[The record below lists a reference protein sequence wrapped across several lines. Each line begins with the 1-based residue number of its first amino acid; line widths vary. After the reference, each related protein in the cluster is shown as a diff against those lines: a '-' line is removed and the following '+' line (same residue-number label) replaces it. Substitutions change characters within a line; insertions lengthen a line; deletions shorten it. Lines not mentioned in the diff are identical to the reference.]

1 VHKGSKNFNLSA
13 EAGIFFLLLGV
24 LFVGWLGSG
33 PSNQELLANY
43 AKAKDLWDLMLANKG
58 FAWWT
63 PNYLGGAPTAP
74 LAGTGLTMFWLILGG
89 AFTDPIL
96 GCKVL
101 GFLSLAA
108 SGVLMAVFIRRL
120 TGNERA
126 GWIAAFL
133 YALGPQ
139 AALRLAGNEHM
150 PVIFTMPYPPLIG
163 WGLLEIASRS
173 SGKGIVVL
181 AIAAAAMSLTFN
193 KITAVFAPVALGLA
207 VWLHFRYPHKTMPLI
222 RGCLLAS
229 CIFFLLGIFPQLPGL
244 RETSQ
249 MTLFSSDPLLGWQ
262 SSFSI
267 KAPLS
272 WFDRGGFLMQG
283 MPSNFTVDDGGFY
296 LGIIV
301 VLATALALEVRR
313 RGAESNVDSP
323 LKLFIALFLL
333 VHWFSL
339 GPRSGFGGIMEFLR
353 SAQGIQ
359 DWVLPI
365 FWISALGP
373 IAVLALIW
381 PNGRWK
387 WPTFTIALVA
397 YMFLSGFR
405 LFELIPLAG
414 TVRAPW
420 SFWQVGGAFCL
431 AGVGGL
437 AVTRFCPGKTRSWL
451 PAVVIIVAAL
461 DFTPYYAKFFKPGLE
476 KGTYESF
483 LEAAAFLKSQ
493 QKPGSILPLSGRYF
507 YTQLPQLTG
516 RPISTEAFQA
526 YFMSRGVRAI
536 QDAGGGSADF
546 MKVSLSLQGV
556 RYILLDRKDP
566 DTPEQLQAAF
576 KQQYPTIYEN
586 PFFTIL
592 ENPNSLAPGF
602 LARNYVSIPSSK
614 YEYTNADLGL
624 IRLYFLP
631 VEIPKIEMN
640 DPTLAGIMN
649 PENGEVELTPGF
661 RDKEG
666 EPFRLLDSSNCRH
679 EGPSLWKISPQ
690 GLSGWIVLTQA
701 WHPDWHVVVDGV
713 RSEVQRV
720 AVAFSGI
727 RIGEGVRDV
736 TFAFAPPF
744 WVSLS
749 LGLGLGSWAFVLAG
763 AAYLRFSTSD
773 SIWKKWWDG
782 EDLESQK
789 LTQANS
795 KKNISLPKEKL
806 FRNDKPTKP
815 LVVLPTYNESEMIQV
830 ALDEVLGKAS
840 NVDILVVDDG
850 SPDGTAA
857 KVKSHLMYGNR
868 VHILERP
875 GKAGLGLAYRAGFQW
890 ALKMGYDA
898 IVEMDADL
906 SHDPADVPRLLA
918 ALSEGA
924 DMAVGS
930 RYLNGIRIL
939 NWPQSRLWIST
950 FGGWYAR
957 SLTGLPLSDPTSG
970 FKAIRRRVL
979 EELDWEKFTAQG
991 YGFQVELHFFAW
1003 QAGFR
1008 IVEVPIVFTERR
1020 QGESKMSTSIA
1031 FEAAKRVFQLAIRR
1045 IFP

>member
-1 VHKGSKNFNLSA
+1 MSKSSRAEQPWLEKG
-13 EAGIFFLLLGV
+13 FF
-24 LFVGWLGSG
+24 FVFLAVFGFFWCQNG

-43 AKAKDLWDLMLANKG
+43 AKAKDLWDLMVVNKG

-74 LAGTGLTMFWLILGG
+74 LAGTALTMFWMVLGG
-89 AFTDPIL
+89 AFTNPIV

-101 GFLSLAA
+101 GFLALAV
-108 SGVLMAVFIRRL
+108 SGVLMSAFIRRL
-120 TGNERA
+120 TGDERA
-126 GWIAAFL
+126 CWIAAFL

-150 PVIFTMPYPPLIG
+150 PVIFSMPYPPLIG
-163 WGLLEIASRS
+163 WGLLEIATRN
-173 SGKGIVVL
+173 SGRGIVVL
-181 AIAAAAMSLTFN
+181 ALSVAAMSLTFN

-207 VWLHFRYPHKTMPLI
+207 VWLHLRYPHKTMPLI
-222 RGCLLAS
+222 RGCLLAGG
-229 CIFFLLGIFPQLPGL
+229 IFLFLGILPQLPGL
-244 RETSQ
+244 REASR

-272 WFDRGGFLMQG
+272 WFDRGGLLMQG
-283 MPSNFTVDDGGFY
+283 MPSNFTVDEGGFY

-301 VLATALALEVRR
+301 VLATAVALEVRR
-313 RGAESNVDSP
+313 RGSESNLDGP
-323 LKLFIALFLL
+323 LNFFILLFLL
-333 VHWFSL
+333 VQWFSL
-339 GPRSGFGGIMEFLR
+339 GPRSGFGGIMEFLK

-381 PNGRWK
+381 PNGKWK
-387 WPTFTIALVA
+387 WPTFAIALAV
-397 YMFLSGFR
+397 YMFLPGFR

-420 SFWQVGGAFCL
+420 SFWQVGGAFCI
-431 AGVGGL
+431 AGVGGI
-437 AVTRFCPGKTRSWL
+437 AVTRFCPGKTRSWI
-451 PAVVIIVAAL
+451 PPVVVIVAAL
-461 DFTPYYAKFFKPGLE
+461 DFTPYYGKFFKPGLE
-476 KGTYESF
+476 EGTYESF
-483 LEAAAFLKSQ
+483 LEAAAFLKNQ

-526 YFMSRGVRAI
+526 YFMSKRVRAI
-536 QDAGGGSADF
+536 QDAGGASADL

-556 RYILLDRKDP
+556 RYILLDRKDV

-576 KQQYPTIYEN
+576 KQQYPTVFEN
-586 PFFTIL
+586 PFFTVL

-602 LARNYVSIPSSK
+602 IAKNYVSIPPLRF
-614 YEYTNADLGL
+614 EYCGADLGL
-624 IRLYFLP
+624 VRLYFLP
-631 VEIPKIEMN
+631 VEIPGIEMN

-666 EPFRLLDSSNCRH
+666 EPFYLLNSSTCRH
-679 EGPSLWKISPQ
+679 EGPNIWKIIPQ
-690 GLSGWIVLTQA
+690 GQSGWLMLTQA
-701 WHPDWHVVVDGV
+701 WHPDWQVFVDGIK
-713 RSEVQRV
+713 SDLQRV
-720 AVAFSGI
+720 AVAFTGI
-727 RIGEGVRDV
+727 RIGEGVREV
-736 TFAFAPPF
+736 SFAFSPPL
-744 WVSLS
+744 WVSLAM
-749 LGLGLGSWAFVLAG
+749 GLGLGGWIFVLIG
-763 AAYLRFSTSD
+763 AAYLRFSTSATT
-773 SIWKKWWDG
+773 WKKWWEG
-782 EDLESQK
+782 EDLEFDK
-789 LTQANS
+789 PTQANTR
-795 KKNISLPKEKL
+795 KTPFVVKEKNVRHETL
-806 FRNDKPTKP
+806 GKP
-815 LVVLPTYNESEMIQV
+815 LVVLPTYNESQMIQL

-840 NVDILVVDDG
+840 TIDVLVVDDG
-850 SPDGTAA
+850 SPDGTAS
-857 KVKSHLMYGNR
+857 KVKSHPMYGKR

-875 GKAGLGLAYRAGFQW
+875 GKAGLGSAYRAAFQW

-898 IVEMDADL
+898 VVEMDADL

-924 DMAVGS
+924 DIAVGS

-957 SLTGLPLSDPTSG
+957 SLTGLPMTDPTSG

-979 EELDWEKFTAQG
+979 EELNWEKFTAQG

-1003 QAGFR
+1003 QSGFK

-1020 QGESKMSTSIA
+1020 QGDSKMSTPIA
-1031 FEAAKRVFQLAIRR
+1031 LEAAKRVFQLAIRR

>member
-1 VHKGSKNFNLSA
+1 MHKGSKNLNLSA
-13 EAGIFFLLLGV
+13 EVGIFFFLLGV

-43 AKAKDLWDLMLANKG
+43 AKAKDLWDLMVTNKG

-74 LAGTGLTMFWLILGG
+74 LAGTGLTMFWMVLGG
-89 AFTDPIL
+89 VFTDPVI
-96 GCKVL
+96 GCKLL
-101 GFLSLAA
+101 GFVALGL
-108 SGVLMAVFIRRL
+108 SGVCMAAFIQRL
-120 TGNERA
+120 TGDKRA

-150 PVIFTMPYPPLIG
+150 PVIFCMPYPPLIG
-163 WGLLEIASRS
+163 WALLEIATRG
-173 SGKGIVVL
+173 SGRGMIIL
-181 AIAAAAMSLTFN
+181 AMAVAAMSLTFN
-193 KITAVFAPVALGLA
+193 KITAVFAPVAFGLA
-207 VWLHFRYPHKTMPLI
+207 VWLHFRFQSKSMPLI
-222 RGCLLAS
+222 KGCLGAAAVWVVLG
-229 CIFFLLGIFPQLPGL
+229 LLPQLPGL
-244 RETSQ
+244 REAGR
-249 MTLFSSDPLLGWQ
+249 MTLFSTDPLLGWQ

-272 WFDRGGFLMQG
+272 WFDRGGLLMQG

-301 VLATALALEVRR
+301 VLATAVALEFRR
-313 RGAESNVDSP
+313 RGSESNLDGP

-333 VHWFSL
+333 VQWFSL
-339 GPRSGFGGIMEFLR
+339 GPRSGFGGIMEFLK

-359 DWVLPI
+359 DWVLPV

-387 WPTFTIALVA
+387 WPTFTIAFVV
-397 YMFLSGFR
+397 YMFLPGFR

-437 AVTRFCPGKTRSWL
+437 AVTRFCPGKTRSWF
-451 PAVVIIVAAL
+451 PALVMIVAAL

-476 KGTYESF
+476 AGTYESF

-526 YFMSRGVRAI
+526 YFMSKGVRAI
-536 QDAGGGSADF
+536 QDAGGSSADF

-556 RYILLDRKDP
+556 RYILLDRKDV

-576 KQQYPTIYEN
+576 KQQYPTIFEN
-586 PFFTIL
+586 SFFTIL

-602 LARNYVSIPSSK
+602 LARNYVSIPPSK
-614 YEYTNADLGL
+614 YEYTTADLGL

-631 VEIPKIEMN
+631 VEISGIEMN
-640 DPTLAGIMN
+640 DPALAGIMN
-649 PENGEVELTPGF
+649 PQNGEVELTASF
-661 RDKEG
+661 RDREG
-666 EPFRLLDSSNCRH
+666 EPFRLLDSSTCFH
-679 EGPSLWKISPQ
+679 EGPNRWKILPQ
-690 GLSGWIVLTQA
+690 GLSGWLVLTQA
-701 WHPDWHVVVDGV
+701 WHPDWNVAVDGV
-713 RSEVQRV
+713 RGEVQRV

-727 RIGEGVRDV
+727 RIGEGVREV
-736 TFAFAPPF
+736 IFSFAPPF

-749 LGLGLGSWAFVLAG
+749 LGLGLGGWIFVLGG
-763 AAYLRFSTSD
+763 AAYLRFSTSEAT
-773 SIWKKWWDG
+773 WKKWWEGD
-782 EDLESQK
+782 DLEFDKTVYSHGR
-789 LTQANS
+789 TTFSVA
-795 KKNISLPKEKL
+795 KEKQVHNEKL
-806 FRNDKPTKP
+806 TKP
-815 LVVLPTYNESEMIQV
+815 LVILPTYNESEMIQM
-830 ALDEVLGKAS
+830 AIDEVLGKAA
-840 NVDILVVDDG
+840 NVDVLVVDDG
-850 SPDGTAA
+850 SPDGTAG
-857 KVKSHLMYGNR
+857 KVKSHSMYGKR

-875 GKAGLGLAYRAGFQW
+875 GKAGLGSAYRAAFQW

-898 IVEMDADL
+898 VVEMDADL

-918 ALSEGA
+918 ALGEGA

-957 SLTGLPLSDPTSG
+957 CLTGLPMTDPTSG
-970 FKAIRRRVL
+970 FKAIRRKVL
-979 EELDWEKFTAQG
+979 ENLDWEKFTAQG

-1003 QAGFR
+1003 QAGLK

-1020 QGESKMSTSIA
+1020 QGDSKMSTPIA
-1031 FEAAKRVFQLAIRR
+1031 LEAAQRVFQLAIRR

>member
-1 VHKGSKNFNLSA
+1 MSKSSRAEQPWLEKG
-13 EAGIFFLLLGV
+13 FF
-24 LFVGWLGSG
+24 FVFLAVFGFFWCQNG

-43 AKAKDLWDLMLANKG
+43 AKAKDLWDLMVVNKG

-74 LAGTGLTMFWLILGG
+74 LAGTALTMFWMLLGG
-89 AFTDPIL
+89 AFTNPIV

-101 GFLSLAA
+101 GFLALAV
-108 SGVLMAVFIRRL
+108 SGVLMSAFIRRL
-120 TGNERA
+120 TGDERA

-150 PVIFTMPYPPLIG
+150 PVIFSMPYPPLIG
-163 WGLLEIASRS
+163 WGLLEIATRS
-173 SGKGIVVL
+173 SGRGVVVL
-181 AIAAAAMSLTFN
+181 ALSVAAMSLTFN

-207 VWLHFRYPHKTMPLI
+207 AWLHFRYPHKTMPLI
-222 RGCLLAS
+222 RGCLLAGG
-229 CIFFLLGIFPQLPGL
+229 IFLFLGILPQLPGL
-244 RETSQ
+244 REASR
-249 MTLFSSDPLLGWQ
+249 MTLFSSDPILGWQ

-272 WFDRGGFLMQG
+272 WFDRGGLLMQG
-283 MPSNFTVDDGGFY
+283 MPGNFTVDEGGFY

-301 VLATALALEVRR
+301 VFATAVALEVRR
-313 RGAESNVDSP
+313 RGSESNLDGP
-323 LKLFIALFLL
+323 LKLFISLFLL
-333 VHWFSL
+333 VQWFSL
-339 GPRSGFGGIMEFLR
+339 GPRSGFGGIMEFLK

-381 PNGRWK
+381 PNGKWK
-387 WPTFTIALVA
+387 WPTFAIALAV
-397 YMFLSGFR
+397 YMFLPGFR

-431 AGVGGL
+431 AGVGGI
-437 AVTRFCPGKTRSWL
+437 AVTRFCPGKTRSWV
-451 PAVVIIVAAL
+451 PPIVMIVAAL
-461 DFTPYYAKFFKPGLE
+461 DFTPYYSKFFKQGLE
-476 KGTYESF
+476 VGTYESF
-483 LEAAAFLKSQ
+483 LEAAAFLKNQ

-526 YFMSRGVRAI
+526 YFMSKGVRAI
-536 QDAGGGSADF
+536 QDSGGASADL

-556 RYILLDRKDP
+556 GFILLDRKDV

-576 KQQYPTIYEN
+576 KQQYPTVFEN

-592 ENPNSLAPGF
+592 QNPNSLAPGF
-602 LARNYVSIPSSK
+602 IAKNYVSIPPLRF
-614 YEYTNADLGL
+614 EYCGADLGL
-624 IRLYFLP
+624 VRLYFLP
-631 VEIPKIEMN
+631 VEISGIEMN

-649 PENGEVELTPGF
+649 PENGEVELTAGF

-666 EPFRLLDSSNCRH
+666 DPFRLLDSSTCRH
-679 EGPSLWKISPQ
+679 EGPNVCKVSPQ
-690 GLSGWIVLTQA
+690 GQSGWLMLTQA
-701 WHPDWHVVVDGV
+701 WHPDWHVFVDGI
-713 RSEVQRV
+713 RSDLRRV
-720 AVAFSGI
+720 AVAFTGI
-727 RIGEGVRDV
+727 RIGEGAREVSFV
-736 TFAFAPPF
+736 FSPPI

-749 LGLGLGSWAFVLAG
+749 LGLGLGSWILVFG
-763 AAYLRFSTSD
+763 GSAYLRFTTSATT
-773 SIWKKWWDG
+773 WKKWWEG
-782 EDLESQK
+782 EDLEFDK
-789 LTQANS
+789 PIQANTR
-795 KKNISLPKEKL
+795 KTPFVVKEKNVRHEKL
-806 FRNDKPTKP
+806 GKP
-815 LVVLPTYNESEMIQV
+815 LVVLPTYNESQMIQL
-830 ALDEVLGKAS
+830 ALDEVLGKAPTID
-840 NVDILVVDDG
+840 VLVVDDG
-850 SPDGTAA
+850 SPDGTAG
-857 KVKSHLMYGNR
+857 KVKSHSMYGKR

-875 GKAGLGLAYRAGFQW
+875 GKAGLGSAYRAAFQW
-890 ALKMGYDA
+890 ALKMGYEA
-898 IVEMDADL
+898 VVEMDADL

-924 DMAVGS
+924 DIAVGS

-957 SLTGLPLSDPTSG
+957 SLTGLPMTDPTSG

-979 EELDWEKFTAQG
+979 EDLDWEKFTAQG

-1003 QAGFR
+1003 QSGFK

-1020 QGESKMSTSIA
+1020 QGDSKMSTPIA
-1031 FEAAKRVFQLAIRR
+1031 LEAAKRVFQLAIRR

>member
-1 VHKGSKNFNLSA
+1 MSPKGKPSFSFEPILLSVL
-13 EAGIFFLLLGV
+13 GIVLLW
-24 LFVGWLGSG
+24 GWMAAG

-43 AKAKDLWDLMLANKG
+43 AKAKDLWDLIVVNKG

-74 LAGTGLTMFWLILGG
+74 LAGTALTMFWMVLGG
-89 AFTDPIL
+89 AFTNPIV

-101 GFLSLAA
+101 GFLALAV
-108 SGVLMAVFIRRL
+108 SGVLMSAFIRRL
-120 TGNERA
+120 TGDERA

-150 PVIFTMPYPPLIG
+150 PVIFSMPYPPLIG
-163 WGLLEIASRS
+163 WGLLEIATRC
-173 SGKGIVVL
+173 SGRGVVVL
-181 AIAAAAMSLTFN
+181 ALSVAAMSLTFN

-222 RGCLLAS
+222 RGCLLAGG
-229 CIFFLLGIFPQLPGL
+229 IFLFLGILPQLPGL
-244 RETSQ
+244 REASR

-272 WFDRGGFLMQG
+272 WFDRGGLLMQG
-283 MPSNFTVDDGGFY
+283 MPSNFTVDEGGFY

-301 VLATALALEVRR
+301 VLATAVALEVRR
-313 RGAESNVDSP
+313 RGSESNLDGP
-323 LKLFIALFLL
+323 LKLFISLFLL
-333 VHWFSL
+333 VQWFSL
-339 GPRSGFGGIMEFLR
+339 GPRSGFGGIMEFLK
-353 SAQGIQ
+353 SAQGIH

-381 PNGRWK
+381 PNGKWK
-387 WPTFTIALVA
+387 WPTFTIALLV
-397 YMFLSGFR
+397 YMLLPGFR

-451 PAVVIIVAAL
+451 PAAVIFVASL

-476 KGTYESF
+476 VGTYESF
-483 LEAAAFLKSQ
+483 LEAAAFLKNQ

-526 YFMSRGVRAI
+526 YFMSKGVRAI
-536 QDAGGGSADF
+536 QDSGGASADL

-556 RYILLDRKDP
+556 GFILLDRKDV

-576 KQQYPTIYEN
+576 KQQYPTVFEN

-592 ENPNSLAPGF
+592 QNPNSLAPGF
-602 LARNYVSIPSSK
+602 IAKNYVSIPPFR
-614 YEYTNADLGL
+614 YEYCGADLGL
-624 IRLYFLP
+624 VRLYFLP
-631 VEIPKIEMN
+631 VEIPGIEMN

-649 PENGEVELTPGF
+649 PENGEVELTAGF

-666 EPFRLLDSSNCRH
+666 DPFRLLDSSTCRH
-679 EGPSLWKISPQ
+679 EGPNVCKISPQ
-690 GLSGWIVLTQA
+690 GQSGWLMLTQA
-701 WHPDWHVVVDGV
+701 WHPDWQVFVDGI
-713 RSEVQRV
+713 RTDLRRV
-720 AVAFSGI
+720 AVAFAGI
-727 RIGEGVRDV
+727 RIGEGVREV
-736 TFAFAPPF
+736 SFVFSPPI

-749 LGLGLGSWAFVLAG
+749 LGIGLGSWILVFG
-763 AAYLRFSTSD
+763 GTAYLRFTTSATT
-773 SIWKKWWDG
+773 WKKWWDG
-782 EDLESQK
+782 EDLEFDK
-789 LTQANS
+789 PIQANTR
-795 KKNISLPKEKL
+795 KAPLVVKEKNVRYEKL
-806 FRNDKPTKP
+806 GKP
-815 LVVLPTYNESEMIQV
+815 LVVLPTYNESQMIQL
-830 ALDEVLGKAS
+830 ALDEVLGKDS
-840 NVDILVVDDG
+840 SIDVLVVDDG
-850 SPDGTAA
+850 SPDGTAG
-857 KVKSHLMYGNR
+857 KVKSHSMYGKR

-875 GKAGLGLAYRAGFQW
+875 GKAGLGSAYRAAFQW

-898 IVEMDADL
+898 VVEMDADL

-924 DMAVGS
+924 DIAVGS

-957 SLTGLPLSDPTSG
+957 SLTGLPMTDPTSG

-1003 QAGFR
+1003 QSGFK

-1020 QGESKMSTSIA
+1020 QGDSKMSTPIA
-1031 FEAAKRVFQLAIRR
+1031 LEAAKRVFQLAIRR

>member
-1 VHKGSKNFNLSA
+1 MSKSSRNEKPWLQKG
-13 EAGIFFLLLGV
+13 FFFVLLAVFG
-24 LFVGWLGSG
+24 FFWCQNTI
-33 PSNQELLANY
+33 SNQELLANY
-43 AKAKDLWDLMLANKG
+43 AKAKDLWDLMLVNKG

-63 PNYLGGAPTAP
+63 PNYLGGSPTAP
-74 LAGTGLTMFWLILGG
+74 LAGTGLTMFWMVLGG
-89 AFTDPIL
+89 AFSNPTL

-101 GFLSLAA
+101 GFLSLAV
-108 SGVLMAVFIRRL
+108 SGVLMAAFIRRL
-120 TGNERA
+120 TGDERA

-150 PVIFTMPYPPLIG
+150 PVIFSMPYPPLIG
-163 WGLLEIASRS
+163 WGLLEIATRS
-173 SGKGIVVL
+173 SGRGIVVL
-181 AIAAAAMSLTFN
+181 ALSVAAMSLTFN
-193 KITAVFAPVALGLA
+193 KITAVFLPVALGLA

-222 RGCLLAS
+222 RGCLFAGG
-229 CIFFLLGIFPQLPGL
+229 IFLFLGILPQLPGL
-244 RETSQ
+244 REASR
-249 MTLFSSDPLLGWQ
+249 MTLFSTDPLFGWQ

-267 KAPLS
+267 KAPIS
-272 WFDRGGFLMQG
+272 WFDRGGLLMKG

-301 VLATALALEVRR
+301 VIATAVALEVRR
-313 RGAESNVDSP
+313 RGSESNLDGP

-333 VHWFSL
+333 VQWFSL
-339 GPRSGFGGIMEFLR
+339 GPRSGFGGIMEFLK

-381 PNGRWK
+381 PNGKWK
-387 WPTFTIALVA
+387 WPTFTIALVV
-397 YMFLSGFR
+397 YMLLPGFR
-405 LFELIPLAG
+405 FFELIPLAG

-431 AGVGGL
+431 AGVGSL

-451 PAVVIIVAAL
+451 PAVVLIVAAL

-476 KGTYESF
+476 AGTYEAF
-483 LEAAAFLKSQ
+483 LQAAAFLKNQ

-536 QDAGGGSADF
+536 QDAGGSSADF

-556 RYILLDRKDP
+556 RYILLDRKDV

-576 KQQYPTIYEN
+576 KQQYPIIFEN
-586 PFFTIL
+586 SFFTIL

-602 LARNYVSIPSSK
+602 LARNYVSIPPSK
-614 YEYTNADLGL
+614 YEYATADLGL
-624 IRLYFLP
+624 VRLYFLP
-631 VEIPKIEMN
+631 VEASGVEMN
-640 DPTLAGIMN
+640 DPDLAGIMN
-649 PENGEVELTPGF
+649 PQNGEVELTAGF

-666 EPFRLLDSSNCRH
+666 EPFRLLDPSNNLH
-679 EGPSLWKISPQ
+679 EGPNLWKITPQ
-690 GLSGWIVLTQA
+690 GQSGWLVLTQA

-713 RSEVQRV
+713 KSEVRRV

-736 TFAFAPPF
+736 TFVFAPPF

-749 LGLGLGSWAFVLAG
+749 LGLGLGSWALVLG
-763 AAYLRFSTSD
+763 GSAYLRFSAS
-773 SIWKKWWDG
+773 SIKWKRWWEG
-782 EDLESQK
+782 VDLE
-789 LTQANS
+789 L
-795 KKNISLPKEKL
+795 
-806 FRNDKPTKP
+806 DKPMLGNPRKPISVVNEKHVRNEKPGRP

-840 NVDILVVDDG
+840 NVDVLVVDDG
-850 SPDGTAA
+850 SPDGTSG
-857 KVKSHLMYGNR
+857 KVKSHAMFGKR

-875 GKAGLGLAYRAGFQW
+875 GKAGLGSAYRAAFLW

-898 IVEMDADL
+898 VVEMDADL
-906 SHDPADVPRLLA
+906 SHDPADVPRLLE

-957 SLTGLPLSDPTSG
+957 SLTGLPMTDPTSG
-970 FKAIRRRVL
+970 FKAIQRRVL
-979 EELDWEKFTAQG
+979 EELNWQEFTAQG

-1003 QAGFR
+1003 QAGFK

-1020 QGESKMSTSIA
+1020 QGDSKMSAAIA
-1031 FEAAKRVFQLAIRR
+1031 LEAAKRVFQLAIRR

>member
-1 VHKGSKNFNLSA
+1 MSKSSRTKEPWLQKG
-13 EAGIFFLLLGV
+13 FFFVLLAVFG
-24 LFVGWLGSG
+24 FFWCQNG

-43 AKAKDLWDLMLANKG
+43 AKAKDLWDLMVTNKG

-74 LAGTGLTMFWLILGG
+74 MAGTGLTMFWMVLGG
-89 AFTDPIL
+89 AFTNPIM
-96 GCKVL
+96 GCKLL
-101 GFLSLAA
+101 GFLALAV
-108 SGVLMAVFIRRL
+108 SGILMSAFIRRL
-120 TGNERA
+120 TGDERA

-150 PVIFTMPYPPLIG
+150 PVIFSMPYPPLIG
-163 WGLLEIASRS
+163 WGLLEIATRS
-173 SGKGIVVL
+173 SGRGIVVL
-181 AIAAAAMSLTFN
+181 ALSVAAMSLTFN
-193 KITAVFAPVALGLA
+193 KITAVFAPVAFGLA
-207 VWLHFRYPHKTMPLI
+207 VWLHFRYPHKTMPMI
-222 RGCLLAS
+222 RGCLLAGG
-229 CIFFLLGIFPQLPGL
+229 IFLFLGIFPQLPGL
-244 RETSQ
+244 REASR
-249 MTLFSSDPLLGWQ
+249 MTLFLTDPLLGWQ

-272 WFDRGGFLMQG
+272 WFDRGGLLMQG
-283 MPSNFTVDDGGFY
+283 MPSNFTVDEGGFY

-301 VLATALALEVRR
+301 VIATAVALEVRR
-313 RGAESNVDSP
+313 RGSESNLDGP

-333 VHWFSL
+333 VQWFSL
-339 GPRSGFGGIMEFLR
+339 GPRSGFGGIMEFLK

-387 WPTFTIALVA
+387 WPTFTIVLLA
-397 YMFLSGFR
+397 YMLLPGFR

-451 PAVVIIVAAL
+451 PAVVMIVAAL
-461 DFTPYYAKFFKPGLE
+461 DFTPYYAKFFKPGLRV
-476 KGTYESF
+476 GNYEGF
-483 LEAAAFLKSQ
+483 LQAAAFLKSQ

-526 YFMSRGVRAI
+526 YFMSKGVRAI
-536 QDAGGGSADF
+536 QDAGGASAEL

-556 RYILLDRKDP
+556 RFILLDRMDV

-576 KQQYPTIYEN
+576 KQQYPTVFEN
-586 PFFTIL
+586 PFFTVL

-602 LARNYVSIPSSK
+602 FAKNYVSIPPSR
-614 YEYTNADLGL
+614 YEYCGAVLGL
-624 IRLYFLP
+624 VRLYFLP
-631 VEIPKIEMN
+631 VEVPGIEMN
-640 DPTLAGIMN
+640 DTTLAGIMN
-649 PENGEVELTPGF
+649 PENGEVELTAGF

-666 EPFRLLDSSNCRH
+666 EPFRLLDSSTCLH
-679 EGPSLWKISPQ
+679 EGPNIWKISPQ
-690 GLSGWIVLTQA
+690 GQSGWLMLTQA
-701 WHPDWHVVVDGV
+701 WHPDWHVFADGV
-713 RSEVQRV
+713 KSDLRRI
-720 AVAFSGI
+720 ALAFTGI
-727 RIGEGVRDV
+727 RIGEGVREV
-736 TFAFAPPF
+736 SFVFSPPL

-749 LGLGLGSWAFVLAG
+749 LGLGLGSWICVLG
-763 AAYLRFSTSD
+763 GVAYLRFSTS
-773 SIWKKWWDG
+773 STNLKKWWEG
-782 EDLESQK
+782 EDLEFDSPI
-789 LTQANS
+789 QANTR
-795 KKNISLPKEKL
+795 KTISVVKEKHA
-806 FRNDKPTKP
+806 RNEKPEKP
-815 LVVLPTYNESEMIQV
+815 LVILPTYNESEMIQA
-830 ALDEVLGKAS
+830 ALDEVLEKAS
-840 NVDILVVDDG
+840 NVDVLVVDDG
-850 SPDGTAA
+850 SPDGTAS
-857 KVKSHLMYGNR
+857 KVKTHSMYGKR
-868 VHILERP
+868 IHILERP
-875 GKAGLGLAYRAGFQW
+875 GKAGLGSAYRAAFQW

-898 IVEMDADL
+898 VVEMDADL
-906 SHDPADVPRLLA
+906 SHDPADVPRLLS

-957 SLTGLPLSDPTSG
+957 SLTGLPMTDPTSG

-979 EELDWEKFTAQG
+979 EDLDWGRFTAQG

-1003 QAGFR
+1003 QAGFKV
-1008 IVEVPIVFTERR
+1008 VEVPIVFTERR
-1020 QGESKMSTSIA
+1020 HGDSKMSTPIA
-1031 FEAAKRVFQLAIRR
+1031 LEAAKRVFQLAIRR

>member
-1 VHKGSKNFNLSA
+1 MSA
-13 EAGIFFLLLGV
+13 
-24 LFVGWLGSG
+24 
-33 PSNQELLANY
+33 
-43 AKAKDLWDLMLANKG
+43 
-58 FAWWT
+58 
-63 PNYLGGAPTAP
+63 
-74 LAGTGLTMFWLILGG
+74 
-89 AFTDPIL
+89 
-96 GCKVL
+96 
-101 GFLSLAA
+101 
-108 SGVLMAVFIRRL
+108 FIRRL
-120 TGNERA
+120 TGDERA

-150 PVIFTMPYPPLIG
+150 PVIFSMPYPPLIG
-163 WGLLEIASRS
+163 WGLLEIATRS
-173 SGKGIVVL
+173 SGRGIVVL
-181 AIAAAAMSLTFN
+181 ALSVAAMSLTFN

-207 VWLHFRYPHKTMPLI
+207 IWLHFQYPHKTMPLV
-222 RGCLLAS
+222 RGCLLAAGL
-229 CIFFLLGIFPQLPGL
+229 FLILGIFPQLPGL
-244 RETSQ
+244 REASR

-272 WFDRGGFLMQG
+272 WFDRGGILMQG
-283 MPSNFTVDDGGFY
+283 MPGNFTVDEGGFY

-313 RGAESNVDSP
+313 RGSESTLDGS

-333 VHWFSL
+333 IQWFSL
-339 GPRSGFGGIMEFLR
+339 GPRSGFGGIMEFLK

-381 PNGRWK
+381 PSGRWK
-387 WPTFTIALVA
+387 WPTFAIALMV
-397 YMFLSGFR
+397 YMLFPGFR

-414 TVRAPW
+414 TLRAPW

-451 PAVVIIVAAL
+451 PAVVMIVAAL

-476 KGTYESF
+476 AGTYEAF
-483 LEAAAFLKSQ
+483 LQAAAFLKNQ

-536 QDAGGGSADF
+536 QDAGGSSADF

-556 RYILLDRKDP
+556 RYILLDRKDA

-576 KQQYPTIYEN
+576 KQQYPTIFEN
-586 PFFTIL
+586 PFFTVL

-602 LARNYVSIPSSK
+602 LARNYVSIPPSK
-614 YEYTNADLGL
+614 YENTAADLGL
-624 IRLYFLP
+624 VRLYFLP
-631 VEIPKIEMN
+631 VEIAGIEMT
-640 DPTLAGIMN
+640 DPALAGIMN
-649 PENGEVELTPGF
+649 PQNGEVELTAGF

-666 EPFRLLDSSNCRH
+666 DPFRLLDPSTCRH
-679 EGPSLWKISPQ
+679 EGPNLWKIFPQ
-690 GLSGWIVLTQA
+690 GLSGWLVLTQA

-713 RSEVQRV
+713 KRDVERV
-720 AVAFSGI
+720 AVAFCGI
-727 RIGEGVRDV
+727 RIGEGVREV
-736 TFAFAPPF
+736 SFVFAPPN
-744 WVSLS
+744 WVSLA
-749 LGLGLGSWAFVLAG
+749 LGLGLGSWIFILGG
-763 AAYLRFSTSD
+763 AAYLRFSTSETKL
-773 SIWKKWWDG
+773 KKWWEG
-782 EDLESQK
+782 EDLEFDK
-789 LTQANS
+789 PDQAGRRKTLS
-795 KKNISLPKEKL
+795 VEKEKQ
-806 FRNDKPTKP
+806 FPNNKPTKP
-815 LVVLPTYNESEMIQV
+815 LVILPTYNESEMIQV
-830 ALDEVLGKAS
+830 ALDEVLAKDS
-840 NVDILVVDDG
+840 NVDVLVVDDG
-850 SPDGTAA
+850 SPDGTAI
-857 KVKSHLMYGNR
+857 KVKSHSMYSKR

-875 GKAGLGLAYRAGFQW
+875 GKAGLGSAYRAAFQW

-898 IVEMDADL
+898 VIEMDADL

-930 RYLNGIRIL
+930 RYLNGIRVL

-957 SLTGLPLSDPTSG
+957 SLTGLPMTDPTSG

-979 EELDWEKFTAQG
+979 EQLDWGRFTSQG

-1003 QAGFR
+1003 QARFK

-1020 QGESKMSTSIA
+1020 QGDSKMSTTIA
-1031 FEAAKRVFQLAIRR
+1031 FEAAKRVFQLAIQR

>member
-1 VHKGSKNFNLSA
+1 MSKYSKNFSLSA
-13 EAGIFFLLLGV
+13 EAGIFFVLLGV
-24 LFVGWLGSG
+24 LFAGWVDNG

-43 AKAKDLWDLMLANKG
+43 AKAKDLWDLMVVNKG

-74 LAGTGLTMFWLILGG
+74 LAGTALTMFWMVLGG
-89 AFTDPIL
+89 AFTNPIV

-101 GFLSLAA
+101 GFLALAV
-108 SGVLMAVFIRRL
+108 SGVLMSAFIRRL
-120 TGNERA
+120 TGDERA

-133 YALGPQ
+133 YAFGPQ

-150 PVIFTMPYPPLIG
+150 PVIFSMPYPPLIG
-163 WGLLEIASRS
+163 WGLLEIATRS
-173 SGKGIVVL
+173 SGRGIVVL
-181 AIAAAAMSLTFN
+181 ALSVAAMSLTFN

-207 VWLHFRYPHKTMPLI
+207 VWMHFRYPDKTMPLI
-222 RGCLLAS
+222 RGCLLAGG
-229 CIFFLLGIFPQLPGL
+229 IFLFLGIFPQLAGL
-244 RETSQ
+244 REASR

-272 WFDRGGFLMQG
+272 WFDRGGLLMQG
-283 MPSNFTVDDGGFY
+283 MPSNFTVDEGGFY

-301 VLATALALEVRR
+301 VIATAVALEARR
-313 RGAESNVDSP
+313 RGSESNLDGP

-333 VHWFSL
+333 VQWFSL
-339 GPRSGFGGIMEFLR
+339 GPRSGFGGIMEFLK

-387 WPTFTIALVA
+387 WPTFAIALVV
-397 YMFLSGFR
+397 YMLLPGFR
-405 LFELIPLAG
+405 FFELIPLAG

-451 PAVVIIVAAL
+451 PVVVMVIAGL
-461 DFTPYYAKFFKPGLE
+461 DFTPYYAKFFRGGLE
-476 KGTYESF
+476 TGTYESF
-483 LEAAAFLKSQ
+483 LEATAFLKN
-493 QKPGSILPLSGRYF
+493 QKKSGSILPLSGRYF

-526 YFMSRGVRAI
+526 YFMSKGVRAV
-536 QDAGGGSADF
+536 QDAGGSTADF

-556 RYILLDRKDP
+556 RYILLDRKDV

-576 KQQYPTIYEN
+576 KQQYPIIFEN
-586 PFFTIL
+586 SFFTIL

-602 LARNYVSIPSSK
+602 LARNYVSIPPSK
-614 YEYTNADLGL
+614 YEYVAADLGL
-624 IRLYFLP
+624 VRLYFLP
-631 VEIPKIEMN
+631 VEVSGVEMN
-640 DPTLAGIMN
+640 DPDLAGIMN
-649 PENGEVELTPGF
+649 PQNGEVELTAGF

-666 EPFRLLDSSNCRH
+666 EPFRILDPSNCIH
-679 EGPSLWKISPQ
+679 EGPNLWKITPQ
-690 GLSGWIVLTQA
+690 GQSGWLVLTQA
-701 WHPDWHVVVDGV
+701 WHPDWLAVVDGV
-713 RSEVQRV
+713 KSEVQRV

-727 RIGEGVRDV
+727 RIGEGVREV
-736 TFAFAPPF
+736 TFVFAPPF
-744 WVSLS
+744 WVSFS
-749 LGLGLGSWAFVLAG
+749 LGLGLGAWALVLAG
-763 AAYLRFSTSD
+763 AAYLRFATSETT
-773 SIWKKWWDG
+773 WKKWWEG
-782 EDLESQK
+782 EDLEFDK
-789 LTQANS
+789 PIQANS
-795 KKNISLPKEKL
+795 RKTLSMSKDKPT
-806 FRNDKPTKP
+806 RNDKPLKP
-815 LVVLPTYNESEMIQV
+815 LVILPTYNEAGMIQV
-830 ALDEVLGKAS
+830 AIDEILGKAS
-840 NVDILVVDDG
+840 SVEILVVDDG
-850 SPDGTAA
+850 SPDGTAG
-857 KVKSHLMYGNR
+857 KVKSHSMYGKR

-875 GKAGLGLAYRAGFQW
+875 GKAGLGSAYRAAFQW

-898 IVEMDADL
+898 VVEMDADL
-906 SHDPADVPRLLA
+906 SHDPGDVPRLLI

-957 SLTGLPLSDPTSG
+957 SLTGLPMTDPTSG

-979 EELDWEKFTAQG
+979 EELDWGKFTAQG

-1003 QAGFR
+1003 QAGFK

-1020 QGESKMSTSIA
+1020 QGDSKMSTPIA
-1031 FEAAKRVFQLAIRR
+1031 LEAAKRVFQLAIRR

>member
-1 VHKGSKNFNLSA
+1 MIAKGKPIFSLEPILLS
-13 EAGIFFLLLGV
+13 ILG
-24 LFVGWLGSG
+24 LILSLGWFGSG

-43 AKAKDLWDLMLANKG
+43 AKAKDLWDLMVLNKG

-74 LAGTGLTMFWLILGG
+74 LAGTGLTMFWMVLGG
-89 AFTDPIL
+89 AFNNPIL

-101 GFLSLAA
+101 GFLSLVF
-108 SGVLMAVFIRRL
+108 SGVLMAAFIRRL
-120 TGNERA
+120 TGDDRA

-133 YALGPQ
+133 YAFGPQ

-150 PVIFTMPYPPLIG
+150 PVIFSMPYPPLIG
-163 WGLLEIASRS
+163 WGLLEIATRS
-173 SGKGIVVL
+173 SGRGIVVL
-181 AIAAAAMSLTFN
+181 GLSAAAMSLTFN
-193 KITAVFAPVALGLA
+193 KITAVFAPVALGFA
-207 VWLHFRYPHKTMPLI
+207 FWLHFRYPHKTIPLV
-222 RGCLLAS
+222 RGCLLAAG
-229 CIFFLLGIFPQLPGL
+229 IFLLLGIFPQLPGL
-244 RETSQ
+244 REASR

-272 WFDRGGFLMQG
+272 WFDRGGLLMQG
-283 MPSNFTVDDGGFY
+283 MPGNFTVDEGGFY

-313 RGAESNVDSP
+313 RGAESNLDDP

-333 VHWFSL
+333 VQWFSL
-339 GPRSGFGGIMEFLR
+339 GPRSGFGGMIEFLK
-353 SAQGIQ
+353 SAQGVQ

-387 WPTFTIALVA
+387 WPTFAIALAV
-397 YMFLSGFR
+397 YMFLPGFR

-451 PAVVIIVAAL
+451 PAVVMIVAAL

-476 KGTYESF
+476 VGTYEGF
-483 LEAAAFLKSQ
+483 LEAASFLKAQ

-507 YTQLPQLTG
+507 YMQLPQLTG

-526 YFMSRGVRAI
+526 YFMSKGVRAI
-536 QDAGGGSADF
+536 QDAGGSAVDF

-556 RYILLDRKDP
+556 RYILLDRKDV
-566 DTPEQLQAAF
+566 DTSEQLQAAF
-576 KQQYPTIYEN
+576 KQQYPTIFEN

-602 LARNYVSIPSSK
+602 LARNYVSIPPSK
-614 YEYTNADLGL
+614 YEYTSADLGL
-624 IRLYFLP
+624 VRLYFLP
-631 VEIPKIEMN
+631 VEVQGIEMN
-640 DPTLAGIMN
+640 DPDLAGIMN

-666 EPFRLLDSSNCRH
+666 EPFHLFDSTTCRH
-679 EGPSLWKISPQ
+679 EGPNLWKISPQ
-690 GLSGWIVLTQA
+690 GSSGWLVLTQA
-701 WHPDWHVVVDGV
+701 WHPDWHVVVDGMK
-713 RSEVQRV
+713 SEVQRV
-720 AVAFSGI
+720 AVALCGI
-727 RIGEGVRDV
+727 RVGEGVRDV
-736 TFAFAPPF
+736 TFAFVPPI

-749 LGLGLGSWAFVLAG
+749 LALGLGAWIFVLAG
-763 AAYLRFSTSD
+763 AAYLRFSNSKDT
-773 SIWKKWWDG
+773 WKKWWEG
-782 EDLESQK
+782 QDLDFDK
-789 LTQANS
+789 PMQANS
-795 KKNISLPKEKL
+795 KKALSVSKDKVV
-806 FRNDKPTKP
+806 RNDKITRP
-815 LVVLPTYNESEMIQV
+815 LVVLPTYNESEMIQI
-830 ALDEVLGKAS
+830 ALNEVLGKAS
-840 NVDILVVDDG
+840 IVDVLVVDDG

-857 KVKSHLMYGNR
+857 KVKAHSLYGKR

-875 GKAGLGLAYRAGFQW
+875 GKAGLGSAYRAAFQW
-890 ALKMGYDA
+890 ALRMGYDA
-898 IVEMDADL
+898 VVEMDADL

-950 FGGWYAR
+950 FGGFYAR
-957 SLTGLPLSDPTSG
+957 SLTGLPMTDPTSG

-1003 QAGFR
+1003 QSGFK

-1020 QGESKMSTSIA
+1020 EGNSKMSASIA
-1031 FEAAKRVFQLAIRR
+1031 LEAAKRVLQLGVRR

>member
-1 VHKGSKNFNLSA
+1 MSARGNSAFSIEPILLSV
-13 EAGIFFLLLGV
+13 LGV
-24 LFVGWLGSG
+24 ILAWAWMMGG

-43 AKAKDLWDLMLANKG
+43 AKAKDLWDLMVTNKG

-74 LAGTGLTMFWLILGG
+74 LAGTGLTMFWMVLGG
-89 AFTDPIL
+89 VFNNPIL

-101 GFLSLAA
+101 GFLSLAF
-108 SGVLMAVFIRRL
+108 SGVLMAAFIRRL
-120 TGNERA
+120 TGDARA

-133 YALGPQ
+133 YAFGPQ

-150 PVIFTMPYPPLIG
+150 PVIFSMPYPPLIG
-163 WGLLEIASRS
+163 WGLLEIATRS
-173 SGKGIVVL
+173 SGRGIVVL
-181 AIAAAAMSLTFN
+181 ALSVAAMSLTFN
-193 KITAVFAPVALGLA
+193 KITGVFAPVAIGLA
-207 VWLHFRYPHKTMPLI
+207 VWLHFRYSCKGMPLI
-222 RGCLLAS
+222 KGCLLAGG
-229 CIFFLLGIFPQLPGL
+229 IFLFLGIFPQLPGL
-244 RETSQ
+244 RETSR

-272 WFDRGGFLMQG
+272 WFDRGGLLMEG
-283 MPSNFTVDDGGFY
+283 MPSNFTVDEGGFY

-301 VLATALALEVRR
+301 VISTAVALEVRR
-313 RGAESNVDSP
+313 RGSQSNLDAP

-333 VHWFSL
+333 VQWFSL
-339 GPRSGFGGIMEFLR
+339 GPRSGFGGIMEFLK
-353 SAQGIQ
+353 SAQGIH

-381 PNGRWK
+381 PTGRWR
-387 WPTFTIALVA
+387 WPTFTIALVV
-397 YMFLSGFR
+397 YMFLPGFR

-451 PAVVIIVAAL
+451 PTVVMVVAAL

-476 KGTYESF
+476 AGTYESF
-483 LEAAAFLKSQ
+483 IEAAAFLKSQ

-516 RPISTEAFQA
+516 HPISTEAFQA

-536 QDAGGGSADF
+536 QDAGGSSADF

-556 RYILLDRKDP
+556 RYILLDRKDI
-566 DTPEQLQAAF
+566 DTPEQLQDAF
-576 KQQYPTIYEN
+576 KQQYPTIFEN
-586 PFFTIL
+586 TFFTIL

-602 LARNYVSIPSSK
+602 FARNYVSIPSSK
-614 YEYTNADLGL
+614 YEYTAADLGL
-624 IRLYFLP
+624 VRLYFLP
-631 VEIPKIEMN
+631 VEISGIEMN
-640 DPTLAGIMN
+640 DPALAGIMN
-649 PENGEVELTPGF
+649 PKSGEVELTAGF

-666 EPFRLLDSSNCRH
+666 EPFRHLDTSTCRH
-679 EGPSLWKISPQ
+679 EGPNLWKIFPQ
-690 GLSGWIVLTQA
+690 GLSGWLVLTQA

-713 RSEVQRV
+713 KTDLERV

-727 RIGEGVRDV
+727 RIREGVREV
-736 TFAFAPPF
+736 VFAFAPPI

-749 LGLGLGSWAFVLAG
+749 LGLGLGSWIFVLTG
-763 AAYLRFSTSD
+763 AAYLRFSTSETR
-773 SIWKKWWDG
+773 WKKWWDG
-782 EDLESQK
+782 EDLQFD
-789 LTQANS
+789 QPIHINS
-795 KKNISLPKEKL
+795 RKTISLSKEKQV
-806 FRNDKPTKP
+806 RNGKLAKP
-815 LVVLPTYNESEMIQV
+815 LVILPTYNETDLIQI
-830 ALDEVLGKAS
+830 AIDEVLGKAP
-840 NVDILVVDDG
+840 NVDVLVVDDG
-850 SPDGTAA
+850 SPDGTAG
-857 KVKSHLMYGNR
+857 KVKSHSLYGKR

-875 GKAGLGLAYRAGFQW
+875 EKAGLGSAYRAAFQW

-898 IVEMDADL
+898 VVEMDADL
-906 SHDPADVPRLLA
+906 SHDPADVPRLLV
-918 ALSEGA
+918 ALNEGA

-957 SLTGLPLSDPTSG
+957 SLTGLPLTDPTSG

-979 EELDWEKFTAQG
+979 EDLDWEKFTAQG

-1003 QAGFR
+1003 QAGFK

-1020 QGESKMSTSIA
+1020 QGDSKMSTPIA
-1031 FEAAKRVFQLAIRR
+1031 LEAAKRVFQLAIRR

>member
-1 VHKGSKNFNLSA
+1 MSPKGKPSFSFEPILLSVL
-13 EAGIFFLLLGV
+13 GIVLLW
-24 LFVGWLGSG
+24 GWMAAG

-43 AKAKDLWDLMLANKG
+43 AKAKDLWDLIVVNKG

-74 LAGTGLTMFWLILGG
+74 LAGTALTMFWMVLGG
-89 AFTDPIL
+89 ALTNPIV

-101 GFLSLAA
+101 GFLALAV
-108 SGVLMAVFIRRL
+108 SGVLMSAFIRRL
-120 TGNERA
+120 TGDERA

-150 PVIFTMPYPPLIG
+150 PVIFSMPYPPLIG
-163 WGLLEIASRS
+163 WGLLEIATRC
-173 SGKGIVVL
+173 SGRGVVVL
-181 AIAAAAMSLTFN
+181 ALSVAAMSLTFN

-222 RGCLLAS
+222 RGCLLAGG
-229 CIFFLLGIFPQLPGL
+229 IFLFLGILPQLPGL
-244 RETSQ
+244 REASR

-272 WFDRGGFLMQG
+272 WFDRGGLLMQG
-283 MPSNFTVDDGGFY
+283 MPSNFTVDEGGFY

-301 VLATALALEVRR
+301 VLATAVALEVRR
-313 RGAESNVDSP
+313 RGSESNLDGP
-323 LKLFIALFLL
+323 LKLFISLFLL
-333 VHWFSL
+333 VQWFSL
-339 GPRSGFGGIMEFLR
+339 GPRSGFGGIMEFLK
-353 SAQGIQ
+353 SAQGIH

-381 PNGRWK
+381 PNGKWK
-387 WPTFTIALVA
+387 WPTFTIALLV
-397 YMFLSGFR
+397 YMLLPGFR

-451 PAVVIIVAAL
+451 PAAVIFVASL

-476 KGTYESF
+476 VGTYESF
-483 LEAAAFLKSQ
+483 LEAAAFLKNQ

-526 YFMSRGVRAI
+526 YFMSKGLRAI
-536 QDAGGGSADF
+536 QDAGGASADL

-556 RYILLDRKDP
+556 RYILLDRKDV
-566 DTPEQLQAAF
+566 DTPEQLQTAF
-576 KQQYPTIYEN
+576 KQQYPTVFEN

-602 LARNYVSIPSSK
+602 FAKNYVSIPPFR
-614 YEYTNADLGL
+614 YEYSGAVLGL
-624 IRLYFLP
+624 VRLYFLP
-631 VEIPKIEMN
+631 VEIPGIEMN

-649 PENGEVELTPGF
+649 PENGEVELTAGF

-666 EPFRLLDSSNCRH
+666 EPFRLLDPSTCRH
-679 EGPSLWKISPQ
+679 EGPNAWKIFSQ
-690 GLSGWIVLTQA
+690 GQSGWLMLTQA
-701 WHPDWHVVVDGV
+701 WHPDWQVFVDAV
-713 RSEVQRV
+713 KTDLRRV
-720 AVAFSGI
+720 AMAFTGI
-727 RIGEGVRDV
+727 RIAEGVREV
-736 TFAFAPPF
+736 SFVFTPPF
-744 WVSLS
+744 WVLLS
-749 LGLGLGSWAFVLAG
+749 LGLGLGSWVFVLGG
-763 AAYLRFSTSD
+763 AAYLRFSTTSTN
-773 SIWKKWWDG
+773 WKKWWEG
-782 EDLESQK
+782 EDLEFDKSVQVITRK
-789 LTQANS
+789 ASSVVKERHVRN
-795 KKNISLPKEKL
+795 EKL
-806 FRNDKPTKP
+806 GKP
-815 LVVLPTYNESEMIQV
+815 LVVLPTYNESQMIQL
-830 ALDEVLGKAS
+830 ALDEVLGKAPTID
-840 NVDILVVDDG
+840 VLVVDDG
-850 SPDGTAA
+850 SPDGTAS
-857 KVKSHLMYGNR
+857 KVKSHSMYGKR

-875 GKAGLGLAYRAGFQW
+875 GKAGLGSAYRAAFQW

-898 IVEMDADL
+898 VVEMDADL

-918 ALSEGA
+918 ALTEGA
-924 DMAVGS
+924 DIAVGS

-957 SLTGLPLSDPTSG
+957 SLTGLPMTDPTSG

-979 EELDWEKFTAQG
+979 EELNWEKFTAQG

-1003 QAGFR
+1003 QSGFK

-1020 QGESKMSTSIA
+1020 QGDSKMSTPIA
-1031 FEAAKRVFQLAIRR
+1031 LEAAKRVFQLAIQR